1 MAEIL
6 NYIGELNVQKPLRFH
21 ARSEATALEER
32 PIEEL
37 EAIYLTRS
45 IELLRH
51 PELHALVDNG
61 NVTLGMIKPSA
72 NEGKNLPENDDEA
85 AEEVLNQIDGV
96 FFSIPIKM
104 TPDEAEEF
112 YKDTIAG
119 LRSSG
124 REDIVNLIVN
134 FTSSGPLTVFLKSDS
149 ENAVANWRKQMGPTL
164 MEEFSKPENSD
175 TLRGRYAQVTENNIV
190 HGSDSIE
197 SAHREINLLA
207 DMLQNRLRLT
217 SL

>member
-6 NYIGELNVQKPLRFH
+6 NYIGELSVQKPLRFH

-37 EAIYLTRS
+37 EAIYLTKS

-51 PELHALVDNG
+51 PELHALVDSG

-72 NEGKNLPENDDEA
+72 NEGKGLPENDDVA
-85 AEEVLNQIDGV
+85 AEEILKQIDGV

-104 TPDEAEEF
+104 APEEAGEF
-112 YKDTIAG
+112 YKKTIEG
-119 LRSSG
+119 LRSAG
-124 REDIVNLIVN
+124 REDIVDLIIN

-149 ENAVANWRKQMGPTL
+149 ENAVLNWRKQMGPTRE
-164 MEEFSKPENSD
+164 EEFMKPEHKH
-175 TLRGRYAQVTENNIV
+175 TLRGKYAQKTANNIV

-207 DMLQNRLRLT
+207 DMLNSRLKLT